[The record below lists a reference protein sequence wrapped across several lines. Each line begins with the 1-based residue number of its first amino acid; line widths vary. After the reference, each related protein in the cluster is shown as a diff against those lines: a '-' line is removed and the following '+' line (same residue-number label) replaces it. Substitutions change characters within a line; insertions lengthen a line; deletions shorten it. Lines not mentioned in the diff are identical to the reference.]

1 MGSCSCSVVAYS
13 ARTRVAIGRPLPPS
27 RCTMCWP
34 TRTCC
39 PEDRPPTPS
48 RRSHLVLADS
58 HLLSIESPKSAI
70 LISKELVSRMFSG
83 CNHESRRESNKEDFF
98 TGSSLLWDGRAG
110 SHQSV
115 GWGCR
120 AEG

>member
-1 MGSCSCSVVAYS
+1 MQLLSRRIFCPHEGGHWKTPSSIPVHHVLADSHVLS
-13 ARTRVAIGRPLPPS
+13 RGPP
-27 RCTMCWP
+27 
-34 TRTCC
+34 
-39 PEDRPPTPS
+39 PPPS